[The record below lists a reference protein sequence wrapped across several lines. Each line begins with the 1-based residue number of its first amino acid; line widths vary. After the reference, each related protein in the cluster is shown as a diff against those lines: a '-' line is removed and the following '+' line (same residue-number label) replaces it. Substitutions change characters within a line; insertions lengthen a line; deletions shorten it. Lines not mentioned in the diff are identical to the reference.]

1 MLSYAQNFEDVMI
14 ARLFDCD
21 YRGFY
26 IDIGAAH
33 PEYLSV
39 TRHFYDQGWSG
50 INVEPSMYFYP
61 LLRQDR
67 PRDINLQCAIGNY
80 PGVATFY
87 EIPMF
92 AENSTLEAD
101 VAKRLVTTGLISEPH
116 KVEVLRLA
124 DLCDIHAKGRT
135 IDFMKID
142 VEGGERGVLESGDW
156 KRYRPRLLIVEATVA
171 NTREENWQDWEPI
184 LIDFDYHKVWFDG
197 LNNFYLRVED
207 LELRPAFRLPP
218 NIYDRFDIADFH
230 RLKRL
235 LSDHDA
241 PLSQIKALFS
251 HRSVRWFNRLVHWP
265 ELKEL
270 AEWSKIRL

>member
-1 MLSYAQNFEDVMI
+1 M
-14 ARLFDCD
+14 
-21 YRGFY
+21 
-26 IDIGAAH
+26 
-33 PEYLSV
+33 
-39 TRHFYDQGWSG
+39 RHRQLPRCR
-50 INVEPSMYFYP
+50 N
-61 LLRQDR
+61 LLRDSDVR
-67 PRDINLQCAIGNY
+67 RD
-80 PGVATFY
+80 
-87 EIPMF
+87 
-92 AENSTLEAD
+92 STLEAD
-101 VAKRLVTTGLISEPH
+101 VAKRLGTTGLISEAH

-142 VEGGERGVLESGDW
+142 VEGGEWGVLESGDW

-184 LIDFDYHKVWFDG
+184 LIDVDYHKVWFDG

-218 NIYDRFDIADFH
+218 NIYDGFDIADFH

-235 LSDHDA
+235 LSDYDA
-241 PLSQIKALFS
+241 PLSQIKALIS